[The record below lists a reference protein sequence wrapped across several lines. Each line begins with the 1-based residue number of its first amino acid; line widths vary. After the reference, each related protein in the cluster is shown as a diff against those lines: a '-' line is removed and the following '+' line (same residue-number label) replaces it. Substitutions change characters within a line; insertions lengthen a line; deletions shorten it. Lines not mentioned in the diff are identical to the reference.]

1 MKAWWP
7 ELLFAPA
14 TPAAMKISEDR
25 PDVAVEVLPPG
36 SPFDTEFN
44 PARVRIFI
52 DDSGI
57 VKYVPIIG

>member
-25 PDVAVEVLPPG
+25 PDVLPPG